1 MNRRNIVILT
11 GLGAAALF
19 AGGAFVY
26 SRSSGEAAAPVV
38 AAQGGLV
45 RPHSPVMGPDNATV
59 TIVEFFD
66 PACESCRAF
75 YPYVKQIL
83 ANYPYQ
89 VRLVLRYAAFHKGS
103 DVAIG
108 ILEGARKQG
117 KFEVVLEAL
126 LARQPEWA
134 MHGAPDLNRAWI
146 IAGEAGLNVEQARKD
161 ITVADLTRMLEQDM
175 QDVREFQV
183 SGTPTF
189 FVNGKKPEAFG
200 PEPLLKLV
208 QSELAAAK

>member
-26 SRSSGEAAAPVV
+26 SRSGGEAAAPVLTT
-38 AAQGGLV
+38 QDGLV
-45 RPHSPVMGPDNATV
+45 RAHSPVIGPDNATV

-89 VRLVLRYAAFHKGS
+89 VRLVLRFAAFHKGS
-103 DVAIG
+103 DVAVG
-108 ILEGARKQG
+108 MLEGARKQG
-117 KFEVVLEAL
+117 KFEAVLEAL
-126 LARQPEWA
+126 LAKQPEWA
-134 MHGAPDLNRAWI
+134 MHGALDLDRAWA
-146 IAGEAGLNVEQARKD
+146 IAGEAGLDVAQARKD
-161 ITVADLTRMLEQDM
+161 VTAADLARLLEQDM
-175 QDVREFQV
+175 QDVRALQV
-183 SGTPTF
+183 TGTPTF

-200 PEPLLKLV
+200 PDALLKLV
-208 QSELAAAK
+208 QSEIAAAK